1 MRVPCCSVCHGRYD
15 EGERTP
21 LLLHCGHG
29 FCRSCLSR
37 MFAASTDTTLP
48 CPRCRH
54 PTVVG
59 NSVLALRKN
68 FPVLS
73 LLASTPSFECDFSDE
88 DDDEDDDDDGGDGE
102 DGDGDG
108 GYDGYF
114 SGGRG
119 RRWRQ
124 EDEDDYFGSR
134 GRRRGSYRSR
144 ASVSGCCSGA
154 GVGGGRG
161 SASGIDLGIHHNI
174 KFVRKIGEGRRPGH
188 EMWTAVLSGSSSASS
203 VSSSSSSSVRCRHR
217 VAVKK
222 VEVTED
228 MDVGWVQGKL
238 ESLRRA
244 SMWCRNVC
252 TFHGAIR
259 MDNHLCLIM
268 DGYDGSILSEMQQN
282 NGRLTLEQILR
293 YGADIARGVAELHA
307 AGVVCMNLKPSN
319 LLLDAKGCAVVSDY
333 GLPEILKKSLCR
345 KARTIP
351 EDGSSRMHS
360 CMDCTM
366 LSPHYTAPEAW
377 EPLKKSSLNLFWDD
391 AIGISIESDA
401 WSFGCTLVEMCTG
414 SIPWAGLGPEEI
426 YRAVVKARR
435 LPPQYASVVGVGIPR
450 ELWKMIGECL
460 QFKASRRPTFHA
472 MLAIFLRHL
481 QEIPCSPPG
490 SPDNELVKGSGTN
503 AIEPSPISVLD
514 VYQHDPSILH
524 RLISE
529 GDLNGVRDFLMK
541 VSLERNGTSI
551 CSVLEAQNSDGLA
564 ALHLACRRGHS
575 EIVKIILGYEEADVD
590 ILNKDG
596 DPPVV
601 FALTAG
607 SPDCVHALIGRSANV
622 NLRLREGLGPSI
634 AHVCAIHGQPECM
647 RELLLA
653 GADPNAVDDEGES
666 VLHRAIT
673 KQHIDCAIIVLEN
686 GGCKSMRILNSQR
699 KTPLHLCIETWN
711 VAVVKRWV
719 EVASQE
725 EIDDAIEIPSPS
737 GTALCMAA
745 ALKKEHENEG
755 RELVRILLAA
765 GADPTSQDELH
776 YRTPLHTAAMVNDA
790 ELVKI
795 ILDARVDVN
804 ITNVQNTIPLHVAL
818 NRGANSCVGL
828 LLSAG
833 ANCNLQDDDGDN
845 AFHIAADAAKMI
857 RENLEWIA
865 IMLQYPDAAVEVRN
879 HRGRTLRDFLE
890 ALPREWIS
898 EDLME
903 ILISKGV
910 FLSPTIYEVGDWVKF
925 KSSLVTP
932 SYGWQG
938 AGHKSVGFVQSVV
951 DNDNLIVSFC
961 SGDARVLTNEVM
973 KVVPLNRG
981 QHVRLRKDAKE
992 PRFGWRGQSR
1002 DSIGTVLCVDDDGI
1016 LRVGFPGASRGWR
1029 ADPAEMERVEEFKVG
1044 DWVRIRPSLT
1054 TAIHGLGAVTP
1065 GSIGIV
1071 YCIRPDSSLLLSL
1084 SYLQSPWHC
1093 EPEEVEPVEPFRIGD
1108 LVCVKRSVAEPRFA
1122 WGGETHHSVGKIIE
1136 VEIDGLLVIEIP
1148 NRSASW
1154 QADPSDMEKVEN
1166 FKVKD
1171 WVKVKAS
1178 VPAPKYGW
1186 EDVAR
1191 NSIGI
1196 IHSLEDDSDMGVA
1209 FCFRNKLFCCSVAD
1223 MDKVT
1228 PLEVGEEIHVNP
1240 AIIQPRLG
1248 WSNETAAT
1256 TGKISRTDLD
1266 GTLNVSVAGRETL
1279 WKVAPGDAERLPGFE
1294 VGDWVRLKQCLG
1306 ARPSYDWN
1314 SIGKESIAVV
1324 HSVQDSG
1331 YLELA
1336 GCFRKGRWLIHYM
1349 DVEKIPCL
1357 RTGQHVCFRPGLVE
1371 PRWGWRGACPD
1382 SRGVI
1387 TAVHADGEVR
1397 VAFSGVLG
1405 LWRGDPSDLER
1416 EETFEVGD
1424 WVMLRDTGWKTLRS
1438 GSIGIVQGLGYEGDF
1453 WDGTLHVVFC
1463 GEQERW
1469 VGHACQLERADKL
1482 VVGDRVRMKKC
1493 VKQPRFGWSGHNHFS
1508 VGTISSIDADGKLR
1522 IFTPAGGKAW
1532 LMDPSEVDKVE
1543 EEGVCVGDWVRV
1555 RASVT
1560 MPTYQWGEVSHAS
1573 IGVMHKM
1580 EDGELWVA
1588 FCFLEKLWVC
1598 KQWEM
1603 EKVRAFNVGDKVK
1616 IRPGLVSPR
1625 WGWGMETYA
1634 SQGEVVGV
1642 DANGKLRIRFK
1653 WRDGRLWIGDPA
1665 DIVLDEISART
1676 DREDDTV

>member
-29 FCRSCLSR
+29 FCRACLSR
-37 MFAASTDTTLP
+37 MFAASPDTTLP

-73 LLASTPSFECDFSDE
+73 LLASSPSSPSFECDFT
-88 DDDEDDDDDGGDGE
+88 DDE
-102 DGDGDG
+102 DGDGGDDEDG
-108 GYDGYF
+108 DNDDGQDEDEGYF
-114 SGGRG
+114 RGGRG
-119 RRWRQ
+119 PRWRHSRDV
-124 EDEDDYFGSR
+124 EYEYDYFGAG
-134 GRRRGSYRSR
+134 GRRRGSCGSR

-154 GVGGGRG
+154 GVRGGRSSG
-161 SASGIDLGIHHNI
+161 SAIDLGVHHNI
-174 KFVRKIGEGRRPGH
+174 KLVRKIGEERRPGV
-188 EMWTAVLSGSSSASS
+188 ETWTAVLSWSSSASS

-228 MDVGWVQGKL
+228 MDVVWVQSKL

-252 TFHGAIR
+252 AFHGAIR

-268 DGYDGSILSEMQQN
+268 D
-282 NGRLTLEQILR
+282 R

-307 AGVVCMNLKPSN
+307 AGVVCMSLKPSN
-319 LLLDAKGCAVVSDY
+319 LLLDAEGCAVVSDY
-333 GLPEILKKSLCR
+333 GLPEILKKSSCC
-345 KARTIP
+345 KARMIA

-377 EPLKKSSLNLFWDD
+377 DPLKKSLNLFWDD
-391 AIGISIESDA
+391 AIGISMESDA

-414 SIPWAGLGPEEI
+414 SIPWAGLSSEEI

-481 QEIPCSPPG
+481 QELPRSPPG
-490 SPDNELVKGSGTN
+490 SPDNELAKGSGANGT
-503 AIEPSPISVLD
+503 EPSPTSVLD
-514 VYQHDPSILH
+514 VYQHNPTTLH

-529 GDLNGVRDFLMK
+529 GDFNGVRDLLVK
-541 VSLERNGTSI
+541 ISSEGNAISI
-551 CSVLEAQNSDGLA
+551 CSLLEAHNSDGQT
-564 ALHLACRRGHS
+564 ALHLACRRGHA
-575 EIVKIILGYEEADVD
+575 ELVKTILEYKDADVD
-590 ILNKDG
+590 ILDKDG
-596 DPPVV
+596 DPPIV

-607 SPDCVHALIGRSANV
+607 SPECVRALIDRSANV
-622 NLRLREGLGPSI
+622 NLRLRESLGPSI
-634 AHVCAIHGQPECM
+634 AHVCALHGQPECM

-666 VLHRAIT
+666 VLHRALA
-673 KQHIDCAIIVLEN
+673 KRYIDCAIVVLEN
-686 GGCKSMRILNSQR
+686 GGCRSMGILNSQR
-699 KTPLHLCIETWN
+699 KTPLHLSVESWN

-725 EIDDAIEIPSPS
+725 EIDDAIEIPSPA

-745 ALKKEHENEG
+745 ALKREHEMEG

-765 GADPTSQDELH
+765 GADPTTQDELH

-795 ILDARVDVN
+795 ILNAGVDVN
-804 ITNVQNTIPLHVAL
+804 ITNIQNTTPLHVAL

-828 LLSAG
+828 LLTAG

-865 IMLQYPDAAVEVRN
+865 MMLQYPDAAV
-879 HRGRTLRDFLE
+879 E

-903 ILISKGV
+903 ALNNKGV
-910 FLSPTIYEVGDWVKF
+910 FLSPTMYEVGDWVKF
-925 KSSLVTP
+925 KGTVVTP
-932 SYGWQG
+932 AHGWQG
-938 AGHKSVGFVQSVV
+938 ANHRSVGFVQSVV
-951 DNDNLIVSFC
+951 DSDNLIVSLC
-961 SGDARVLTNEVM
+961 TGEARILTNEVM
-973 KVVPLNRG
+973 KVIPLNRG
-981 QHVRLRKDAKE
+981 QHVRLRKDVKE

-1029 ADPAEMERVEEFKVG
+1029 ADPAEMERVEEFNVG

-1054 TAIHGLGAVTP
+1054 TAVHGLGAVTP
-1065 GSIGIV
+1065 GSMGIV
-1071 YCIRPDSSLLLSL
+1071 YHIRPDNSLLLSL

-1093 EPEEVEPVEPFRIGD
+1093 EPEEVEHVEPFKIGD
-1108 LVCVKRSVAEPRFA
+1108 QVCVKRSVAEPRFA
-1122 WGGETHHSVGKIIE
+1122 WGGETHHSVGRIIE
-1136 VEIDGLLVIEIP
+1136 VESDGLLVVEIP
-1148 NRSASW
+1148 NR
-1154 QADPSDMEKVEN
+1154 
-1166 FKVKD
+1166 
-1171 WVKVKAS
+1171 
-1178 VPAPKYGW
+1178 
-1186 EDVAR
+1186 
-1191 NSIGI
+1191 I
-1196 IHSLEDDSDMGVA
+1196 IHSLEDDGDMGVA
-1209 FCFRNKLFCCSVAD
+1209 FCFRNKLFGCSVAD
-1223 MDKVT
+1223 MEKVT
-1228 PLEVGEEIHVNP
+1228 PFEVGQEIHINP
-1240 AIIQPRLG
+1240 AISQPRLG

-1256 TGKISRTDLD
+1256 TGKISRIDMD
-1266 GTLNVSVAGRETL
+1266 GTLNVRVAGREAL
-1279 WKVAPGDAERLPGFE
+1279 WKVSPGDAECLPGFE
-1294 VGDWVRLKQCLG
+1294 VGDWVRLKQSLG

-1405 LWRGDPSDLER
+1405 LWRGDPADLEK
-1416 EETFEVGD
+1416 EATFEVGD
-1424 WVMLRDTGWKTLRS
+1424 WVMLRDTGWKTLKA
-1438 GSIGIVQGLGYEGDF
+1438 GSIGIAQGLGYEGDF
-1453 WDGTLHVVFC
+1453 WDGTIQVVFC
-1463 GEQERW
+1463 GEQEQW
-1469 VGHACQLERADKL
+1469 IGHACDLERVDKL
-1482 VVGDRVRMKKC
+1482 GIGDRVRMKKF

-1508 VGTISSIDADGKLR
+1508 IGTISSIDADGKLR
-1522 IFTPAGGKAW
+1522 IHTPAGGRAW
-1532 LMDPSEVDKVE
+1532 LLDPAEVDKVE
-1543 EEGVCVGDWVRV
+1543 EEEICVGDWVRV
-1555 RASVT
+1555 KTSVT

-1573 IGVMHKM
+1573 IGVVHKM
-1580 EDGELWVA
+1580 ENGELWVA
-1588 FCFLEKLWVC
+1588 FCFLERLWVC

-1603 EKVRAFNVGDKVK
+1603 EKVRAFKVGDNVR
-1616 IRPGLVSPR
+1616 IRPGLVTPR

-1634 SQGEVVGV
+1634 SRGEVIGV

-1665 DIVLDEISART
+1665 DIVLDEVSTRT
-1676 DREDDTV
+1676 DCDDDTSLAVVFLTFELICEVVQANVSSGLRGSSPSLVAVDHVIAMGSGGNGYLYPYPAVALRLPKHICYVQISLPALCNSL